1 MEDWEPIFRTHPR
14 QSADK
19 RRGSCAAE
27 RFSWK
32 CRIGYRGRR
41 VEAGLQNRTKI
52 RITKYRVLRAYAC
65 RARTPYALQKVLWL
79 NISRTKVRIMK
90 SEISTRTWHSPMRA
104 ASQGAFV
111 VSLGISLGD
120 ISYMIIK
127 KRIRFLMGILSSL
140 FSRFCFCRRRR
151 AGSKQALVSLFM
163 EDLRV
168 F

>member
-1 MEDWEPIFRTHPR
+1 M
-14 QSADK
+14 
-19 RRGSCAAE
+19 
-27 RFSWK
+27 
-32 CRIGYRGRR
+32 
-41 VEAGLQNRTKI
+41 
-52 RITKYRVLRAYAC
+52 
-65 RARTPYALQKVLWL
+65 
-79 NISRTKVRIMK
+79 RIMK
-90 SEISTRTWHSPMRA
+90 SEISMRTWRAGMRA

-127 KRIRFLMGILSSL
+127 KRIRFLMGILYSL

-151 AGSKQALVSLFM
+151 AGSKQALFSLFM